1 MLRCH
6 SLICSL
12 GSPDNPLPPTQSL
25 ESVVGGVLAGFAER
39 RDIERAVDECVDS
52 LIATKGSMADVNQL
66 SRDIAPDVNPKQ
78 RTVISSEDQLD
89 QTLRRPP

>member
-1 MLRCH
+1 
-6 SLICSL
+6 
-12 GSPDNPLPPTQSL
+12 
-25 ESVVGGVLAGFAER
+25 
-39 RDIERAVDECVDS
+39 
-52 LIATKGSMADVNQL
+52 MADVNQL